1 MNHEHSGAEPAAPE
15 LEPKAVDPGSD
26 HDPRWVRFLERGET
40 IMLLGGIGS
49 LVFSF
54 VALGVLPLIELRD
67 EVTRSTPE
75 QFTAMTAQEE
85 QGFTVYKR
93 EGCAYCHTTF
103 VRDTPSD
110 VRRFGPPAEA
120 WEYQDQFPQQWGTRR
135 IGPDLS
141 RESEARSDGWHYA
154 HLYDPRSTVP
164 QSIMPGYPWM
174 FSEAADGTVVPDE
187 DAEAL
192 VAYLNYLGRDMSE
205 AGPQTERGRNAMDG
219 HAGSG
224 HGGMENDE

>member
-1 MNHEHSGAEPAAPE
+1 MTDRDVALESPE
-15 LEPKAVDPGSD
+15 ASAKATDAGSD
-26 HDPRWVRFLERGET
+26 HEPRWARFLERGET

-54 VALGVLPLIELRD
+54 LALGVLPLIELSD
-67 EVTRSTPE
+67 EVTRSTPAA
-75 QFTAMTAQEE
+75 FTAMDATEE
-85 QGFTVYKR
+85 RGFTVYKR

-120 WEYQDQFPQQWGTRR
+120 WEYQDQYPQQWGTRR

-141 RESEARSDGWHYA
+141 RESGKRSDGWQYA
-154 HLYDPRSTVP
+154 HLYNPRSTVP
-164 QSIMPGYPWM
+164 QSVMPSYPWL
-174 FSEAADGTVVPDE
+174 FAEAPDGSVVPNE

-192 VAYLNYLGRDMSE
+192 VAYLNYLGRDMAE
-205 AGPQTERGRNAMDG
+205 AGPQTERGKRAVS
-219 HAGSG
+219 GSG
-224 HGGMENDE
+224 GSSHGGM

>member
-1 MNHEHSGAEPAAPE
+1 MSDEYDDTAPLAPE
-15 LEPKAVDPGSD
+15 AADKAVDPVSD
-26 HDPRWVRFLERGET
+26 HEPAWVRFLERGET

-54 VALGVLPLIELRD
+54 LALGVLPLIELRD

-75 QFTAMTAQEE
+75 QFTAMTAKEE

-110 VRRFGPPAEA
+110 VRRWGPPAEA
-120 WEYQDQFPQQWGTRR
+120 WEYQDQYPQQWGTRR

-141 RESEARSDGWHYA
+141 RESGLRSDGWQYA
-154 HLYDPRSTVP
+154 HLYNPRSTVP
-164 QSIMPGYPWM
+164 QSVMPGYPWL
-174 FSEAADGTVVPDE
+174 FSEAPDGTVVPNE

-192 VAYLNYLGRDMSE
+192 VTYLNYLGRDIKVS
-205 AGPQTERGRNAMDG
+205 GPQTERGKNAMNGD
-219 HAGSG
+219 AGSG
-224 HGGMENDE
+224 HGGM